1 MVPPVSGARKHGR
14 GMRPA
19 GGDRRSPQ
27 NIKNGQMDV
36 RENIVVVPD
45 GPVVRENTSVVQ
57 RQRQRRFLSELY
69 QRFGSPLERDRTVV
83 ITVCLLERCMKV

>member
-1 MVPPVSGARKHGR
+1 MSGVRKHGR

-19 GGDRRSPQ
+19 GGDK
-27 NIKNGQMDV
+27 IKNGQMDV
-36 RENIVVVPD
+36 RENIVVPD